1 MIEDLEK
8 LSGLME
14 MKEPMGLAEINSSAG
29 DFWQLLQSPIWED
42 IKRELLVWHD
52 QMGRVYDTLN
62 PSDEDFVPSFSKA
75 QGRREAIEYV
85 LTLPELMIEALE
97 MEKEESHDTGRD
109 ETTEH

>member
-8 LSGLME
+8 LSGLID
-14 MKEPMGLAEINSSAG
+14 MKEPMGLAEVNSSAA
-29 DFWQLLQSPIWED
+29 DFWQLLQSPLWED

-62 PSDEDFVPSFSKA
+62 PSDEDFVSDFSKA

-97 MEKEESHDTGRD
+97 ADKEVSDDTGRD